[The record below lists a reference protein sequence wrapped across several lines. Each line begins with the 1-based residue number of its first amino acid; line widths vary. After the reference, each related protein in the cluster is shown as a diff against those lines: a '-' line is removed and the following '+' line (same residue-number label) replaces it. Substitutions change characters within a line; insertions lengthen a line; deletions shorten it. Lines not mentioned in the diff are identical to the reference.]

1 MDMVHFQ
8 TVQFGKKEEIH
19 DLRQSHANVRVSSS
33 VQGTSWRKGKK
44 RVSKGDRERCRE
56 SALIRCRSPEC
67 WERHTGLTNWSMPFD
82 TLFSQVPT
90 TAFAFESP
98 THL

>member
-44 RVSKGDRERCRE
+44 KGEQGRQREVQRE
-56 SALIRCRSPEC
+56 CFDQMQESRMLGEAHRPHQLVHAL
-67 WERHTGLTNWSMPFD
+67 
-82 TLFSQVPT
+82 
-90 TAFAFESP
+90 
-98 THL
+98 